1 MPVASCRAEA
11 VREKK
16 EADRLRNKL
25 EAQDFEVEQL
35 KDDIDK
41 MASSSSTAKSVHRDL
56 YTLRKDERVQEV
68 LQRQLKKANNQLNK
82 QTDQLGALVDNNQQL
97 ETQVK
102 DLTGALTRSVAE
114 MHHSTEKIEELQQM
128 FRVAEADAEAAVHE
142 RDILQHRLADTEDK
156 YEKHVGSDDAII
168 ESVNATVEKWKS
180 MLGEKDAQIAGMQ
193 QVIVSLQEDLEMHS
207 RDREEGLIEQVG
219 QQGHEIAVLKE
230 QLQQATDALDETT
243 AERLMTR
250 AMSPESID
258 GEGLKF
264 KIAGLEKQCDRLQE
278 ENANTER
285 DRIDLLHKI
294 DAYERGVYGLHTAQ
308 EETKR
313 LNAQLK
319 SMDDNLGRKTT
330 LVNKVQGNI
339 ADLADE
345 NEELRARLGMD
356 RGENVSLTDVRNARQ
371 VEMETLRTVNRELLR
386 DVDRLEEER
395 RKLKQRLIQQAMDRG
410 GNAAKLGLGTMDLM
424 LAEELADHQER
435 LGAEQ
440 SPLHSSAL
448 RVSMLGA
455 TMGADAV
462 SRKDY
467 EALQDRCRSLEGNA
481 AVSDKLRDAAER
493 LETENA
499 LLQRSVNEIGLAM
512 SAAKHGEKDTPV
524 QLPAVAQLLAI
535 LRTNRTVGAGG
546 GGGTAGDGGGGV
558 GSALTEEALSHLKGQ
573 NAELRNQLRIAQSA
587 AKDSHEAAAR
597 FKTTAKMLQSQR
609 PQQERDAS
617 DGTKLPS
624 DLTQSSAAV
633 VAALT
638 EQMVELMQELALRT
652 SELQESENALG
663 DMKRSLAVLT
673 HQQDLVYQQHEDI
686 LATHQVEVH
695 KLAKE
700 KAVVVASA
708 EANAIYET
716 QLEQLQSLLKKDPND
731 IKQVLGD
738 MDRKNTVYKIN
749 NAALARR
756 LNLVK
761 ADHTAMSDKV
771 ERTQAA
777 LQEATAWFRERSGYL
792 TRRNAS
798 NEEVIQQLQER
809 LERSVDRDEVDKV
822 NRRCNTLAAKLR
834 ARMEVNNRV
843 VEHGLGSSVG
853 FFGSNAADDAERLQK
868 DLGHA
873 LARENKLTQQVDA
886 LRSAADGGAG
896 AGSVELQKIHTLEM
910 QVLHE
915 RQRSDLTQLRRDKDA
930 AIAQELEKR
939 NLHLDSKVIELTE
952 THLTLQNQVRELTD
966 QLTDCITQE
975 THDATLQLL
984 EEAKKQRATL
994 LEEASHLKET
1004 AEIARQQAEVFRT
1017 AQKSEIAERASLQE
1031 RLLDIESQ
1039 SDERSSIG
1047 KLHRQVLA
1055 LKAGNN
1061 ELIGKVENKQHEQ
1074 NQQRALL
1081 FRLEQKLSEA
1091 NDTLRRVRTDAKK
1104 TSNHLRG
1111 KLQALRLQ
1119 YSGALTLDEQEK
1131 ATDTLHRLQTAR
1143 ARAEKELESASTQRA
1158 SAEDKVAAWQL
1169 KYDELQQLLLDVK
1182 QGRGSS
1188 KVVDWHQKMVDARV
1202 SELQLKRQLDRAEE
1216 HGRFVQ
1222 GLFDESERR
1231 IAALEKDTVSA
1242 TKDFEHRQML
1252 WEQREDELEGAIEK
1266 HEINAEKKD
1275 VDAEALLRSV
1285 TADYRWAPDPSAT
1298 LALQLEEAINTVH
1311 KLGNIL
1317 VDHTR
1322 DLEAADDN
1330 VAKMNIQ
1337 MKTWEAQVQQQEGII
1352 MDLRL
1357 QYHSEPPQGDALSEL
1372 QHHRDASDTAV
1383 KVAQETI
1390 SSLRELLHQKDEAIT
1405 KLRMLMG
1412 EAHGE
1417 LLRERAVNSE
1427 ALGAFNHK
1435 IQTLEVVVQQAR
1447 DGLSSGLSADSN
1459 ALAQFDVLNSQVVE
1473 LDEEAKDQRIRAD
1486 TAERGRR
1493 DAEEDAAAVK
1503 EQLQSQLRRLEMD
1516 DKETVARLEAQI
1528 HQLHGDNIKLSERNE
1543 NFEQNQDFMKAHV
1556 SAEQEKSAMVSEQ
1569 LMILKEK
1576 HQMALEAVQKKEG
1589 TIKKLKYEV
1598 DSMSLRAGHGFGGK
1612 TRSRAPP
1619 SRTAT
1624 LGARAGP
1631 DDLSMSMADEVPEL
1645 QEKLTKLAGGM
1656 TKAQSVIKRQKEK
1669 YADSD
1674 KKRQRAEGELVKALE
1689 LIKDHEAESKR
1700 LRGKLAEA
1708 EQRLRATAK
1717 EHANAHSMNE
1727 DLQSK
1732 LQLAENQSTAADRL
1746 QSQQDTDV
1754 LVAQLQK
1761 RIRNLESR
1769 RTDEN
1774 VSGIRK
1780 DRGGSTSDWEADKKR
1795 QKFLEGLKARVKQQ
1809 AADLESSQAQLQ
1821 QLHDTVKR
1829 LERERSS
1836 LQKKNRRLAAA
1847 NEAAPTAQAAAD
1859 GNPVSSARI
1868 PTAELIES
1876 RRELVAAQGRVKS
1889 LELELAQA
1897 RSLASNPTSA
1907 AEIDVLALREK
1918 ADTEARRRLASE
1930 NDKMS
1935 ITFELEHAKTEISA
1949 LKHQLKVVGD
1959 VALNPTSKATEAS
1972 KTTVSNLKYME
1983 LHKAHKKLKAQFEK
1997 TQTDNPSGDLV
2008 AARSA
2013 AEMDRLRASLKRE
2026 REVLAKTKKKFALL
2040 ETQQHARDSQP
2051 AADPTTE
2058 SLEAYRRQVADHI
2071 VQTKDLKLRNKKLGA
2086 TILQKESQLEAEVQ
2100 RRRDL
2105 HEENEKLH
2113 QELDAIDP
2121 EFIDEIFALRD
2132 QHEDLK
2138 HSHAVALKSNATLT
2152 EELGSIARTHGVKT
2166 SVTS

>member
-1 MPVASCRAEA
+1 MTHRVLFAALAESPAHCRRVPRCLGRRSTCRAEA
-11 VREKK
+11 IREKK
-16 EADRLRNKL
+16 EADKLRNKL

-35 KDDIDK
+35 KDDIEK

-97 ETQVK
+97 EKQVK
-102 DLTGALTRSVAE
+102 DLTDALTRSVAE
-114 MHHSTEKIEELQQM
+114 MHHSTEQIEELKQA
-128 FRVAEADAEAAVHE
+128 RNIAEAEAEAAVHE
-142 RDILQHRLADTEDK
+142 RDILQHRLADTEEK

-193 QVIVSLQEDLEMHS
+193 QVIVSLQEDLELHS

-230 QLQQATDALDETT
+230 QLQQATDALDEAT
-243 AERLMTR
+243 ADRLMTR
-250 AMSPESID
+250 AMSPEDVD
-258 GEGLKF
+258 GEGRQY
-264 KIAGLEKQCDRLQE
+264 KIAGLEKQCAHLQE

-308 EETKR
+308 EEIKG
-313 LNAQLK
+313 LNAELK

-330 LVNKVQGNI
+330 LVNKVQGEI
-339 ADLADE
+339 SDLADE

-386 DVDRLEEER
+386 DVDRLEGER

-410 GNAAKLGLGTMDLM
+410 GNAVKLGLGTMDLM

-440 SPLHSSAL
+440 SPLRSSAL

-467 EALQDRCRSLEGNA
+467 QALQDRCRSLEGNA
-481 AVSDKLRDAAER
+481 VVDDKLRDATER

-512 SAAKHGEKDTPV
+512 TAAKRGDRDTPV
-524 QLPAVAQLLAI
+524 QLPAVEQLLAV
-535 LRTNRTVGAGG
+535 LRANRTAG
-546 GGGTAGDGGGGV
+546 AGDGGGGV
-558 GSALTEEALSHLKGQ
+558 GPALAEEALSHLKGQ
-573 NAELRNQLRIAQSA
+573 NTELRNQLRIAQSA
-587 AKDSHEAAAR
+587 AKDSHEAAER
-597 FKTTAKMLQSQR
+597 FKTTAKMLESLR
-609 PQQERDAS
+609 PQEERNAS

-663 DMKRSLAVLT
+663 DMNRSLAVLT
-673 HQQDLVYQQHEDI
+673 HQQDLVYQQHEDV
-686 LATHQVEVH
+686 LANHQVEAH
-695 KLAKE
+695 KLTKE
-700 KAVVVASA
+700 KAAVEARA
-708 EANAIYET
+708 ETNAIYEA

-731 IKQVLGD
+731 IKQALGN

-756 LNLVK
+756 LNLIK
-761 ADHTAMSDKV
+761 ADHTAMTKKV
-771 ERTQAA
+771 ERTQVD

-792 TRRNAS
+792 SRQNAS
-798 NEEVIQQLQER
+798 NEEVIQQLQES
-809 LERSVDRDEVDKV
+809 LERSVDRNEVDKV

-843 VEHGLGSSVG
+843 VEQGLGSSVG
-853 FFGSNAADDAERLQK
+853 FFGSNAADDAERVQK
-868 DLGHA
+868 DLDHA
-873 LARENKLTQQVDA
+873 LTRENKLAEQIDA
-886 LRSAADGGAG
+886 LRSAADGVGG

-915 RQRSDLTQLRRDKDA
+915 RQRGDLTQLRRDKDV
-930 AIAQELEKR
+930 AITQELEKR
-939 NLHLDSKVIELTE
+939 NLHLDSKVIELTD

-966 QLTDCITQE
+966 QLTDCITQDA
-975 THDATLQLL
+975 HDATLQQLND
-984 EEAKKQRATL
+984 AKKQRATL
-994 LEEASHLKET
+994 LEEAAHLKET
-1004 AEIARQQAEVFRT
+1004 ADIARQQAEVFRM
-1017 AQKSEIAERASLQE
+1017 AQKGEIAERASLQE

-1055 LKAGNN
+1055 LKAANN
-1061 ELIGKVENKQHEQ
+1061 ELIGKVETKQHEQ

-1081 FRLEQKLSEA
+1081 FRLEQKLGEA
-1091 NDTLRRVRTDAKK
+1091 NITLRRVRVDAKK

-1111 KLQALRLQ
+1111 KLQTLRLQ

-1131 ATDTLHRLQTAR
+1131 ASDTLQRLQSAR
-1143 ARAEKELESASTQRA
+1143 SRAEKELESASTQRA
-1158 SAEDKVAAWQL
+1158 AAEDKVAAWQL

-1202 SELQLKRQLDRAEE
+1202 SELQLKRQLNRAEE
-1216 HGRFVQ
+1216 HGRFAQ

-1252 WEQREDELEGAIEK
+1252 WEQREDELEGVIEK
-1266 HEINAEKKD
+1266 HEIDAEKKD
-1275 VDAEALLRSV
+1275 VDAEALLRTV

-1311 KLGNIL
+1311 KLGSLL
-1317 VDHTR
+1317 VDRTR

-1330 VAKMNIQ
+1330 VAKMNVR
-1337 MKTWEAQVQQQEGII
+1337 MKTCEAQVQQQEGII

-1417 LLRERAVNSE
+1417 LLRERAVNNE
-1427 ALGAFNHK
+1427 AVGAFNHK
-1435 IQTLEVVVQQAR
+1435 VQGLELAAQQAR
-1447 DGLSSGLSADSN
+1447 DGQTSGLGADSN

-1473 LDEEAKDQRIRAD
+1473 LEEEAKDQRIRAD
-1486 TAERGRR
+1486 AAERARR
-1493 DAEEDAAAVK
+1493 DAEEAAAAVK

-1556 SAEQEKSAMVSEQ
+1556 SAEQEKSAMVGEQ
-1569 LMILKEK
+1569 LAMLKEK
-1576 HQMALEAVQKKEG
+1576 HQKALDSVQKKES
-1589 TIKKLKYEV
+1589 TIKKLRYEV
-1598 DSMSLRAGHGFGGK
+1598 DSMSLRAGTGFGAKTGGK
-1612 TRSRAPP
+1612 PARGRAPP

-1624 LGARAGP
+1624 LGVSAGP
-1631 DDLSMSMADEVPEL
+1631 DDLSMSMADSVPEL
-1645 QEKLTKLAGGM
+1645 QEKLVKLAGGM

-1674 KKRQRAEGELVKALE
+1674 KKRQRAEGELVKAME
-1689 LIKDHEAESKR
+1689 LLKDHEAESKR
-1700 LRGKLAEA
+1700 LRAKLAEA

-1717 EHANAHSMNE
+1717 EHANAHSVNE

-1732 LQLAENQSTAADRL
+1732 LQRAESQSAAVDRL
-1746 QSQQDTDV
+1746 QSQQDTEA

-1761 RIRNLESR
+1761 RIRILESR
-1769 RTDEN
+1769 GADEN
-1774 VSGIRK
+1774 ISGIRK
-1780 DRGGSTSDWEADKKR
+1780 DRGGSTSDWEAEKKR
-1795 QKFLEGLKARVKQQ
+1795 QKVLEGFKARVKQQ
-1809 AADLESSQAQLQ
+1809 AADLEASQAQLE
-1821 QLHDTVKR
+1821 QLQDTVRR

-1847 NEAAPTAQAAAD
+1847 NEAAPAVQAAAE
-1859 GNPVSSARI
+1859 GRLASSARP

-1897 RSLASNPTSA
+1897 RSLASNPTGA
-1907 AEIDVLALREK
+1907 AELDVLALREK
-1918 ADTEARRRLASE
+1918 ADAEARRRLASE

-1959 VALNPTSKATEAS
+1959 PALNPTSKATDAS
-1972 KTTVSNLKYME
+1972 KTTVSNVKYME
-1983 LHKAHKKLKAQFEK
+1983 LHKAHKKLKAQFEN
-1997 TQTDNPSGDLV
+1997 TLGDNPSGDLV

-2013 AEMDRLRASLKRE
+2013 AEMDRLKASLKRE
-2026 REVLAKTKKKFALL
+2026 REALAKTKKKLAQL
-2040 ETQQHARDSQP
+2040 ESLQHARDNQP
-2051 AADPTTE
+2051 AADPTAE
-2058 SLEAYRRQVADHI
+2058 SLESYRKQVADRI
-2071 VQTKDLKLRNKKLGA
+2071 VQTKDLKLRNEKLQA
-2086 TILQKESQLEAEVQ
+2086 TILQKETQLVYGNFAIILDHFSRISQLDTISRAPCG
-2100 RRRDL
+2100 RY
-2105 HEENEKLH
+2105 
-2113 QELDAIDP
+2113 P
-2121 EFIDEIFALRD
+2121 LR
-2132 QHEDLK
+2132 
-2138 HSHAVALKSNATLT
+2138 
-2152 EELGSIARTHGVKT
+2152 
-2166 SVTS
+2166 SVCAYWLLIGACHLIT